1 MKKIIQLSSHPVTK
15 LWGGRF
21 SKSTSRTVERFTHAL
36 NVDQRMAREDLLGS
50 IAHARMLG
58 KTRIIPSKDSA
69 RLVKV
74 LTSMLRDLDRGKLR
88 WDSKAEDIH
97 SAIQT
102 LIEKRAGPAAQRLHT
117 ARSRND
123 QVVTSFRLHSARRID
138 ELNQRLLTLQKKLL
152 GQARSAGN
160 LVMPGYTHWRHAQ
173 PVLVS
178 HLLLSYLEMF
188 QRDRERL
195 QETGRRTLAELPLG
209 SGALAGSSLPI
220 NRNALAKELGFTGI
234 KQNSIDGVTDRDF
247 AAELLGDLSLLGI
260 HLSRIAEEWILFS
273 TTEFGFLSFNE
284 TMLTGSSMMPQKQNP
299 DFLELIRANSAK
311 LIGDQ
316 TSFITLL
323 KGLPS
328 GYSRDLQL
336 DKEILF
342 DALDRAEGMVETLA
356 DGASGLRWNRKA
368 LAAQLEDD
376 SLYATDLAEY
386 LVKKGLRFAQAHR
399 VIGQLLTHT
408 DRAGKRLSKLSPE
421 TFRRFSPAFGRDVLK
436 LFNPAVSVARKRS
449 AGSTHPAQVAQQ
461 IQRWELL
468 LSRNPKEAVR
478 RIRELR
484 RGIRLGGLSI
494 RKLINEGRRF

>member
-1 MKKIIQLSSHPVTK
+1 MGVTLHDWETGKFENWGIEMKKIIQLSSHPVTK

-21 SKSTSRTVERFTHAL
+21 SKSTSRTVERFTHSL
-36 NVDQRMAREDLLGS
+36 NVDRRMAREDLLGS

-58 KTRIIPSKDSA
+58 KSRIIPRKDSA

-74 LTSMLRDLDRGKLR
+74 LTSLLKEAERGKLR

-97 SAIQT
+97 SAIQS
-102 LIEKRAGPAAQRLHT
+102 LVEKKAGPAAGRLHT

-123 QVVTSFRLHSARRID
+123 QVVTSFRLYSARRI
-138 ELNQRLLTLQKKLL
+138 EGIERSILSLQKKLL
-152 GQARSAGN
+152 AQARSAGK

-195 QETGRRTLAELPLG
+195 DAAKRRTLAELPLG
-209 SGALAGSSLPI
+209 SGALTGTSLNI
-220 NRNALAKELGFTGI
+220 NRAAVAKELGFAGI
-234 KQNSIDGVTDRDF
+234 KQNSVDAVTDRDF
-247 AAELLGDLSLLGI
+247 AVEILAALALLGA
-260 HLSRIAEEWILFS
+260 HLSRLAEEWILWS
-273 TTEFGFLSFNE
+273 TAEFNFLSFDE
-284 TMLTGSSMMPQKQNP
+284 GMLTGSSMMPQKQNP

-336 DKEILF
+336 DKEIVF
-342 DALDRAEGMVETLA
+342 EALDRAEGMVEVLA
-356 DGASGLRWNRKA
+356 AGAAGLRWNKPA
-368 LAAQLEDD
+368 LDAQLQDD

-386 LVKKGLRFAQAHR
+386 LVKKGLPFAQAHR
-399 VIGQLLTHT
+399 VVGQLLAHA
-408 DRAGKRLSKLSPE
+408 DQAGKTLSKLSPG

-436 LFNPAVSVARKRS
+436 LFNPAVSVFRKRS
-449 AGSTHPAQVAQQ
+449 PGSTHPAQVAKQ
-461 IQRWELL
+461 IQRWKLL
-468 LSRNPKEAVR
+468 L
-478 RIRELR
+478 RE
-484 RGIRLGGLSI
+484 
-494 RKLINEGRRF
+494 

>member
-1 MKKIIQLSSHPVTK
+1 MSQK

-21 SKSTSRTVERFTHAL
+21 SKSTSRTVERFTHSL

-58 KTRIIPSKDSA
+58 KSGIIPRKDSV

-74 LTSMLRDLDRGKLR
+74 LTSLLKEAQRGKLW
-88 WDSKAEDIH
+88 WDPNAEDIH

-102 LIEKRAGPAAQRLHT
+102 LVEKKAGPAAGRLHT

-123 QVVTSFRLHSARRID
+123 QVVTSFRLYSARRI
-138 ELNQRLLTLQKKLL
+138 EGLKAGILALQKKFLD
-152 GQARSAGN
+152 QAQSAGK

-173 PVLVS
+173 PVLVA

-195 QETGRRTLAELPLG
+195 ATAQQRTLAELPLG
-209 SGALAGSSLPI
+209 SGALTGTSLPV
-220 NRNALAKELGFTGI
+220 NRAAAAKELGFSGI
-234 KQNSIDGVTDRDF
+234 KQNSVDAVTDRDF
-247 AAELLGDLSLLGI
+247 AVETLAALALLGT
-260 HLSRIAEEWILFS
+260 HLSRLAEEWILWS
-273 TTEFGFLSFNE
+273 TAEFGFLSFDE
-284 TMLTGSSMMPQKQNP
+284 GLLTGSSMMPQKQNP

-316 TSFITLL
+316 TAFLTLL

-328 GYSRDLQL
+328 GYQRDLQL

-342 DALDRAEGMVETLA
+342 GALDRAEGMVETLA
-356 DGASGLRWNRKA
+356 DGASGLRWNKAA

-386 LVKKGLRFAQAHR
+386 LVQKGVPFAQAHR
-399 VIGQLLTHT
+399 VVGQLLSH
-408 DRAGKRLSKLSPE
+408 AEQGGERLSKLSPE
-421 TFRRFSPAFGRDVLK
+421 IFRRFSPAFGRDVLK
-436 LFNPAVSVARKRS
+436 LFDPAVSVARKRS
-449 AGSTHPAQVAQQ
+449 AGSTSPSEVARQ
-461 IQRWELL
+461 IHCW
-468 LSRNPKEAVR
+468 KT
-478 RIRELR
+478 
-484 RGIRLGGLSI
+484 RLGARS
-494 RKLINEGRRF
+494 KTWHP